1 MLYTRYTQEVVS
13 LKGETMAPRQRGTRL
28 SKNQKTLPS
37 KAWIRSPNGQG
48 RVKIGAR
55 IPVEELEALE
65 AMAEGFE
72 ISLSEAVRQ
81 AVREKLTEEKLLVS

>member
-1 MLYTRYTQEVVS
+1 MTKKMDRT
-13 LKGETMAPRQRGTRL
+13 GTRL

-48 RVKIGAR
+48 RVNIGVR
-55 IPVEELEALE
+55 FSVEEIEALK

-72 ISLSEAVRQ
+72 ISLSEAVRE
-81 AVREKLTEEKLLVS
+81 AVREKLLVS

>member
-1 MLYTRYTQEVVS
+1 MTKKMDRT
-13 LKGETMAPRQRGTRL
+13 GTRL

-55 IPVEELEALE
+55 ISVEELEALE

>member
-1 MLYTRYTQEVVS
+1 M
-13 LKGETMAPRQRGTRL
+13 

-37 KAWIRSPNGQG
+37 KAWIRSPNGEG
-48 RVKIGAR
+48 RVKIGVR
-55 IPVEELEALE
+55 FSVEELEALE

-81 AVREKLTEEKLLVS
+81 AVREKLTKNFSLVKKV